1 MKKSKLF
8 ILLTTFLLSG
18 CFLEEIIYV
27 EGFDNYRIG
36 QSSVGLVCFPPL
48 DLEKDFNYK
57 EAEYYYENKG
67 GQIALKSIEKTLI
80 YFTFEENEYISSKE
94 YIEEKIVF
102 QKDVIEYNNY
112 YFNII
117 IDQSEIPSY
126 NNFPYI
132 FQMVIYNDDNNII
145 FFLGFFAT
153 IRFYKEQIDE
163 DISSFEGFLDKYYG
177 EYYDFSK

>member
-1 MKKSKLF
+1 MKTIIII
-8 ILLTTFLLSG
+8 ILSFLLSG
-18 CFLEEIIYV
+18 CLPEEIIYV

-36 QSSVGLVCFPPL
+36 QSSVSLVCFPPL

-57 EAEYYYENKG
+57 EAEYYYENKETFP
-67 GQIALKSIEKTLI
+67 LKSIQKTLI

-102 QKDVIEYNNY
+102 QKDIIEYNNY

-117 IDQSEIPSY
+117 IDQSESGS
-126 NNFPYI
+126 NNYFPYI

-145 FFLGFFAT
+145 FFLGFHAT

-163 DISSFEGFLDKYYG
+163 DISSFEGFLDKYFG

>member
-1 MKKSKLF
+1 MKTIIII
-8 ILLTTFLLSG
+8 ILSFLLSG
-18 CFLEEIIYV
+18 CLPEEIIYV
-27 EGFDNYRIG
+27 EGFENYRIG

-57 EAEYYYENKG
+57 EAEYYYENKETFP
-67 GQIALKSIEKTLI
+67 LKSIQKTLI

-102 QKDVIEYNNY
+102 QKDIIEYNNY

-117 IDQSEIPSY
+117 IDREFDSK
-126 NNFPYI
+126 NNFPYR

-163 DISSFEGFLDKYYG
+163 DISSFEGFLDKYFG